1 MRKLITLILM
11 GLAFYGGLKVE
22 RILNEGRC
30 TNAGGEVNTRG
41 LCIGAS
47 E

>member
-1 MRKLITLILM
+1 MRKLITLVLM

-22 RILNEGRC
+22 RFIQVDRC
-30 TNAGGEVNTRG
+30 LDAGGNISARG
-41 LCIGAS
+41 LCSGAK

>member
-1 MRKLITLILM
+1 MRKLITLVLM

-22 RILNEGRC
+22 RILNDGRC
-30 TNAGGEVNTRG
+30 TNAGGTVNARG

-47 E
+47 Q